1 MERKRVGPGCSMET
15 KAEVDSLECAHPLD
29 MSGPQRLVEEKR
41 RKLGTARPKT
51 RAPRL

>member
-1 MERKRVGPGCSMET
+1 MERKRVDPYCSVET

-29 MSGPQRLVEEKR
+29 MLGPQSLVEEER
-41 RKLGTARPKT
+41 RNLGTAGLKT